1 MRLTEEQIAQYDDQG
16 FLVFRRLLAPP
27 ELDVIEGAMP
37 DLLGR
42 EGPDV
47 VREENETRA
56 VRMVFG
62 AHFHNDVIRRLSRH
76 PRLVTPSE
84 QIVRDR
90 VHVYQSRL
98 NAKSSFHGTGWA
110 WHQDFNQWHRQDGMA
125 RPQTVVVG
133 IYLDDVNPCNG
144 PLLIIPG
151 SHKRGHFHNPD
162 AMDIDDEIIATL
174 AAEEGIEP
182 IMGPPGTVVFFD
194 ALSVHGSAA
203 NISPWPRRIFYFD
216 ASADFAPS
224 CEPNATD
231 WNPCPGDAATEFVTA
246 IPPEAITT
254 DATAMARS

>member
-16 FLVFRRLLAPP
+16 FLVFRGLLAPP

-151 SHKRGHFHNPD
+151 SHKRGHFYNPD
-162 AMDIDDEIIATL
+162 AMDIDDAIIATL

-203 NISPWPRRIFYFD
+203 NISPWPRRIFYLNYNAVSNRQILPLREPFHCSVD
-216 ASADFAPS
+216 LTPISVLADDCLLQQEASA
-224 CEPNATD
+224 
-231 WNPCPGDAATEFVTA
+231 
-246 IPPEAITT
+246 
-254 DATAMARS
+254 